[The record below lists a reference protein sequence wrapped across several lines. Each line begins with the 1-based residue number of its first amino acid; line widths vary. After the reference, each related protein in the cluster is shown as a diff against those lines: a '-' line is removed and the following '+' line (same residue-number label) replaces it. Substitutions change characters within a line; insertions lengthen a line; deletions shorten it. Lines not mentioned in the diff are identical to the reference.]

1 MPSSSDWLRARSCK
15 HQFENFTKT
24 SHVVQVIVR
33 HGDKYYNTNGKHNL
47 IPLLITIMTRLGTS
61 STAEHRQLAVK
72 VASLLVDWQKQ
83 SFDEGNEVLI
93 EKRHGDSVIHFII
106 KQMIL
111 YFPNPAQTEMLNK
124 CKTIFSNI
132 YQYQLWTDVLIRS
145 GIHGR
150 SSGLVTL
157 DG

>member
-1 MPSSSDWLRARSCK
+1 MVTKIHEISATENTDASEEERNMLPFYTRKVLIEEALTLRAIA
-15 HQFENFTKT
+15 QT

-83 SFDEGNEVLI
+83 SFDEGSVFAGNHKLI
-93 EKRHGDSVIHFII
+93 
-106 KQMIL
+106 
-111 YFPNPAQTEMLNK
+111 
-124 CKTIFSNI
+124 
-132 YQYQLWTDVLIRS
+132 
-145 GIHGR
+145 
-150 SSGLVTL
+150 
-157 DG
+157 

>member
-1 MPSSSDWLRARSCK
+1 MLPFYTRKVLIEEALTLRAIA
-15 HQFENFTKT
+15 QT

-33 HGDKYYNTNGKHNL
+33 HGNKYYTTNGKHNL
-47 IPLLITIMTRLGTS
+47 IPLLITIMTKLGTS

-83 SFDEGNEVLI
+83 SLDDGNDSTLRMNESSGLRNEPSLRNDSLLI

-111 YFPNPAQTEMLNK
+111 YFPNPAQA
-124 CKTIFSNI
+124 
-132 YQYQLWTDVLIRS
+132 Q
-145 GIHGR
+145 G
-150 SSGLVTL
+150 
-157 DG
+157 

>member
-1 MPSSSDWLRARSCK
+1 MAFDDRFQAITL
-15 HQFENFTKT
+15 
-24 SHVVQVIVR
+24 
-33 HGDKYYNTNGKHNL
+33 DK
-47 IPLLITIMTRLGTS
+47 
-61 STAEHRQLAVK
+61 
-72 VASLLVDWQKQ
+72 
-83 SFDEGNEVLI
+83 GNEVLI

-145 GIHGR
+145 GIYEPLR
-150 SSGLVTL
+150 LVVLVTSEWIEERTEQSSV
-157 DG
+157 DP